1 MYFRAT
7 VIQMK
12 NRREKRTWYKLDN
25 AAIMIPA
32 TTRGASTRVFRIV
45 CELRENVDPEVL
57 QQALD
62 RTIWEFPHFN
72 VVLRKGLFWYYLDS
86 TNLMAKVMEDSLPPC
101 ASLYIPG
108 RRTLLYRVVYF
119 NRRISLEMYHV
130 LADGT
135 GAFIF
140 FRRMIVHY
148 LEMKYG
154 IRVQD
159 TIENSSAEE
168 KTDDAFRH
176 FYENAHF
183 GKQLHSLK
191 SQRAFRIKGEPD
203 ENFNNHLLEIR
214 VSAKAFIALAHRY
227 HVTAGELMCAMYIE
241 AIIKEMTVRDR
252 QFPIVISVPVNLR
265 QYFPSETTR
274 NFFSTIRI
282 SYNAAVYDG
291 TIESIL
297 PYVHEGFGETLKKES
312 IQQSMNAM
320 AALEYNPILRVV
332 PLVLKDII
340 IGSFARAAE
349 KGISGTVS
357 NLGRVTMPEECT
369 PYIERFAAYMSKPDS
384 QLCIC
389 SYQDEMIFG
398 YCDGRRDHNVI
409 LQFVRILIAKGLD
422 VNIASN
428 DYDNKEDNHAIL

>member
-1 MYFRAT
+1 
-7 VIQMK
+7 MK
-12 NRREKRTWYKLDN
+12 NRRQKRTWYKLDN

-45 CELRENVDPEVL
+45 CELHETVDPEVL
-57 QQALD
+57 QEALV

-86 TNLMAKVMEDSLPPC
+86 TNLMAKVSEDNLPPC
-101 ASLYIPG
+101 APLYIPG

-135 GAFIF
+135 GAFVF
-140 FRRMIVHY
+140 FRRMLVHY

-154 IRVQD
+154 ISASE
-159 TIENSSAEE
+159 TIEKSSAEE

-176 FYENAHF
+176 FYQDAHF
-183 GKQLHSLK
+183 GRQLK
-191 SQRAFRIKGEPD
+191 SLRSMKAFRMKGEPD
-203 ENFNNHLLEIR
+203 ENFENHLVEIR
-214 VSAKAFIALAHRY
+214 VSAKAFIDLAHTY
-227 HVTAGELMCAMYIE
+227 HVTAGELMCAMYIQ
-241 AIIKEMTVRDR
+241 ALLREMTVRDR
-252 QFPIVISVPVNLR
+252 QSPIVISVPVNLR

-282 SYNAAVYDG
+282 MYQATDYDG
-291 TIESIL
+291 TLASIL
-297 PYVHEGFGETLKKES
+297 PHVHEGFGETLQKES

-320 AALEYNPILRVV
+320 AALEYNPALRVV
-332 PLVLKDII
+332 PLVLKDVI

-357 NLGRVTMPEECT
+357 NLGRITMPSECT
-369 PYIERFAAYMSKPDS
+369 PYIDRFAAYMSKPDS

-409 LQFVRILIAKGLD
+409 LQFVRTLIDNGLAVD
-422 VNIASN
+422 ITSN
-428 DYDNKEDNHAIL
+428 DYDNKEDNHAVL